1 MQDEGIREGRR
12 SRGPR
17 QASGFAVAAAAAAW
31 LAAAGSGVTPVAA
44 EEPEPATLRAS
55 TVLADSA
62 DGWADGGSEECID
75 CHDEDSVLSILETR
89 HSTTGDPRT
98 PFAKYGCE
106 TCHGPGAEHVD
117 DSDVPV
123 PVVFGPDAPSGTQN
137 GVCLTCHQGG
147 GRIHWSGSRHESEG
161 IACATCHNI
170 HAAADTLLAKDVRP
184 ETFVKNNQT
193 ETCYGCHP
201 QVRAEVHRISTHP
214 FREGRVDCSDCHNVH
229 GSMTDAMLRQE
240 TLNETCYECHAE
252 KRGPFLWEHQ
262 PAREDCSNCH
272 VPHGSNHRALLE
284 ARTPW
289 LCQSCHDAQF
299 HPGTAATGSGLAGS
313 AAPNRNLLLKDCL
326 NCHTEVH
333 GSNHP
338 SGVRFTR

>member
-1 MQDEGIREGRR
+1 MLDERTRQEGRR
-12 SRGPR
+12 RR
-17 QASGFAVAAAAAAW
+17 ASGIVVASAALAW
-31 LAAAGSGVTPVAA
+31 LFAAGSGVTPVGA
-44 EEPEPATLRAS
+44 EETEPLELRES

-62 DGWADGGSEECID
+62 DGWVDGGSESCIE
-75 CHDEDSVLSILETR
+75 CHDQDSVLSILKTR
-89 HSTTGDPRT
+89 HSTTGDHRT
-98 PFAKYGCE
+98 PFAKHGCE
-106 TCHGPGAEHVD
+106 TCHGPGAAHAE
-117 DSDVPV
+117 DSDIALSVL
-123 PVVFGPDAPSGTQN
+123 FGPDAPSDAQN
-137 GVCLTCHQGG
+137 GICLNCHQGG

-161 IACATCHNI
+161 VACATCHNV
-170 HAAADTLLAKDVRP
+170 HAESDTLLAKDVRP
-184 ETFVKNNQT
+184 ETFVKNDQT

-201 QVRAEVHRISTHP
+201 QVRAETHRISSHP

-229 GSMTDAMLRQE
+229 GSVTDAMLRQE

-262 PAREDCSNCH
+262 PSRDDCSNCH
-272 VPHGSNHRALLE
+272 VPHGSNHRTLLE

-313 AAPNRNLLLKDCL
+313 ASPNRNLLLKDCL

>member
-1 MQDEGIREGRR
+1 MQDEGIREEDRRRGRR
-12 SRGPR
+12 R
-17 QASGFAVAAAAAAW
+17 ASGIAVAAAAIAW
-31 LAAAGSGVTPVAA
+31 LLAAGSGVTPVAA
-44 EEPEPATLRAS
+44 EEPEPSPLRES

-62 DGWADGGSEECID
+62 EGWADGGSSACIE
-75 CHDEDSVLSILETR
+75 CHDQDSVLSILETR
-89 HSTTGDPRT
+89 HSTTGDQRT
-98 PFAKYGCE
+98 PFAKHGCE
-106 TCHGPGAEHVD
+106 TCHGPGAAHVD
-117 DSDVPV
+117 DPDIAMSVA
-123 PVVFGPDAPSGTQN
+123 FGPDASSGAQN
-137 GVCLTCHQGG
+137 DVCLTCHQGG

-161 IACATCHNI
+161 VACATCHNV
-170 HAAADTLLAKDVRP
+170 HAASDTLLAKDVRP

-201 QVRAEVHRISTHP
+201 QVRAEVHRISSHP

-229 GSMTDAMLRQE
+229 GSVTDSMLRQE

-262 PAREDCSNCH
+262 PSRDDCSNCH
-272 VPHGSNHRALLE
+272 VPHGSNHRTLLE

-313 AAPNRNLLLKDCL
+313 TSPNRNLLLKDCL

>member
-1 MQDEGIREGRR
+1 V
-12 SRGPR
+12 
-17 QASGFAVAAAAAAW
+17 VAAAALAW
-31 LAAAGSGVTPVAA
+31 LFAAGSGVAPVAA
-44 EEPEPATLRAS
+44 EETESSQLRES
-55 TVLADSA
+55 TVLSDSA
-62 DGWADGGSEECID
+62 DGWVDGGSASCIE
-75 CHDEDSVLSILETR
+75 CHDQDSVLSILETR
-89 HSTTGDPRT
+89 HSTTGDHRT
-98 PFAKYGCE
+98 PFAKHGCE
-106 TCHGPGAEHVD
+106 TCHGPGAAHAE
-117 DSDVPV
+117 DSDIAMSVQ
-123 PVVFGPDAPSGTQN
+123 FGPDAPSDAQN
-137 GVCLTCHQGG
+137 GACLTCHQGG

-161 IACATCHNI
+161 VACATCHNV
-170 HAAADTLLAKDVRP
+170 HAASDTLLAKDVRP

-201 QVRAEVHRISTHP
+201 QVRAETHRISSHP

-229 GSMTDAMLRQE
+229 GSVTDSMLRQE

-262 PAREDCSNCH
+262 PSRDDCSNCH
-272 VPHGSNHRALLE
+272 VPHGSNHRTLLE

-299 HPGTAATGSGLAGS
+299 HPGSAATGSGLAGS
-313 AAPNRNLLLKDCL
+313 ASPNRNLLLKDCL